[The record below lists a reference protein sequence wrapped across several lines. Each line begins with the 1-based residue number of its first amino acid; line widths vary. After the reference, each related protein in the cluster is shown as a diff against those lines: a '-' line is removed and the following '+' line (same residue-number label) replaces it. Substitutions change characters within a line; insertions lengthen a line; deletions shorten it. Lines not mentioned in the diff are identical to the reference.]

1 MSVKT
6 FEKGGQQQQQQRQQ
20 MEEMTNSMLGQIL
33 DQSARARLNN
43 VALVNPQKAKQTEAM
58 LMQMA
63 RSGKVQQD
71 IRNLLLKFLV
81 QIQSKLNESSLGD
94 ILNQIASTQKK
105 TTVKFERRRVM
116 DSDDSE
122 SDWASYIP
130 FNRAKPD

>member
-1 MSVKT
+1 
-6 FEKGGQQQQQQRQQ
+6 
-20 MEEMTNSMLGQIL
+20 MLGQIL

-63 RSGKVQQD
+63 RSGKVQED
-71 IRNLLLKFLV
+71 IRNLLLKLLV

-94 ILNQIASTQKK
+94 ILNQIASTQQK

-122 SDWASYIP
+122 SD
-130 FNRAKPD
+130 

>member
-1 MSVKT
+1 
-6 FEKGGQQQQQQRQQ
+6 
-20 MEEMTNSMLGQIL
+20 MLGQIL

-63 RSGKVQQD
+63 RSGKVEED
-71 IRNLLLKFLV
+71 IRNLFLKFVV

-94 ILNQIASTQKK
+94 ILNQIASTQQK

-122 SDWASYIP
+122 SD
-130 FNRAKPD
+130 

>member
-1 MSVKT
+1 MSNDAALD
-6 FEKGGQQQQQQRQQ
+6 ELRRQRMSQLQGGQQQQQQRQQ

-63 RSGKVQQD
+63 RSGK
-71 IRNLLLKFLV
+71 
-81 QIQSKLNESSLGD
+81 IQSKLNESSLGD

-122 SDWASYIP
+122 SD
-130 FNRAKPD
+130 

>member
-1 MSVKT
+1 
-6 FEKGGQQQQQQRQQ
+6 
-20 MEEMTNSMLGQIL
+20 MLGQIL

-43 VALVNPQKAKQTEAM
+43 LALVNPQKAKQTEAM

-63 RSGKVQQD
+63 RSGKVQED
-71 IRNLLLKFLV
+71 ILKHLQKSFV

-94 ILNQIASTQKK
+94 ILNQIASTQQK

-122 SDWASYIP
+122 SD
-130 FNRAKPD
+130 

>member
-1 MSVKT
+1 MSNDAALDELRRQRMSQLQVNIWIKKIVIF

-63 RSGKVQQD
+63 RSGKVQK
-71 IRNLLLKFLV
+71 NF
-81 QIQSKLNESSLGD
+81 
-94 ILNQIASTQKK
+94 
-105 TTVKFERRRVM
+105 
-116 DSDDSE
+116 
-122 SDWASYIP
+122 
-130 FNRAKPD
+130 